1 MAHALRERFPDCA
14 LVGTG
19 GEAMARAGVER
30 FAELEDLA
38 VMGFVEV
45 LSRLPYFLRLE
56 RDVRSRLRSG
66 TVDLLIA
73 IDYPGFNLRA
83 VEAAHEAGIP
93 SIAYIAPQVWAWKKG
108 RAARLSRAADRIA
121 VILPFEEDIFRK
133 AGGNAHFV
141 GHPLLDRPD
150 DVPTRDAFCS
160 EAGLDP
166 DRPILAVFPGS
177 REQEIGRHLEPFSR
191 AAQLLTEE
199 IPELQVGIALAS
211 DRRLELPRGS
221 AFRQVRD
228 GRALL
233 HHARAGIVKSGTST
247 LEAALEGL
255 PFVVAYRTHPTTFW
269 LARRLVQVD
278 HVALAN
284 LVAGERVV
292 PEFLQGEVTPSGL
305 AAAVRPL
312 LEGGEERERI
322 LEGLQRVRGALGSPG
337 AARRVARLAEDVLR
351 ESGDRA

>member
-1 MAHALRERFPDCA
+1 MAQE
-14 LVGTG
+14 
-19 GEAMARAGVER
+19 GVEL

-56 RDVRSRLRSG
+56 REVRTRLRSG
-66 TVDLLIA
+66 TIDMLIA

-83 VEAAHEAGIP
+83 LEAAHEVGIP
-93 SIAYIAPQVWAWKKG
+93 TIAYIAPQVWAWKKG
-108 RAARLSRAADRIA
+108 RATRLSRSADRIA
-121 VILPFEEDIFRK
+121 VILPFEEEIFRN
-133 AGGNAHFV
+133 AGGDAHFV

-150 DVPTRDAFCS
+150 EVPARRAFCA
-160 EAGLDP
+160 EAGFDP

-177 REQEIGRHLEPFSR
+177 RGQEIRRHLQPFSQ
-191 AAQLLTEE
+191 AAE
-199 IPELQVGIALAS
+199 ILAGDFPELQIGVALAS
-211 DRRLELPRGS
+211 DRRLDLPPAS
-221 AFRQVRD
+221 TFRQVRD

-255 PFVVAYRTHPTTFW
+255 PFVVAYRTHPATFW

-292 PEFLQGEVTPSGL
+292 PELLQGEATPGKL

-312 LEGGEERERI
+312 LEGGRERDRV
-322 LEGLQRVRGALGSPG
+322 LEGLRRVRGALGSPG
-337 AARRVARLAEDVLR
+337 AADRVAALAADVLLEKGGIR
-351 ESGDRA
+351 